1 MKQIQHLWTVEE
13 ISKVV
18 MTANNSI
25 NKSKTFKELAAQLGR
40 SFYSIQN
47 MYYECRDNFNT
58 EISNEESG
66 VAIRRLLERNI
77 SKKEVAKRHGI
88 TGGAVD
94 LISRKEKRSNDVKHQ
109 VEPSFD
115 SKQTRDDKIKELSQE
130 GMSTRKIAKEVGL
143 GRTMVGAV
151 LNGYEYRKDKR
162 TYQPRKINKE
172 NIASFELNF
181 LWGLLRIT
189 KQ

>member
-58 EISNEESG
+58 EISNEE
-66 VAIRRLLERNI
+66 
-77 SKKEVAKRHGI
+77 
-88 TGGAVD
+88 
-94 LISRKEKRSNDVKHQ
+94 
-109 VEPSFD
+109 
-115 SKQTRDDKIKELSQE
+115 
-130 GMSTRKIAKEVGL
+130 GL
-143 GRTMVGAV
+143 
-151 LNGYEYRKDKR
+151 
-162 TYQPRKINKE
+162 Q
-172 NIASFELNF
+172 
-181 LWGLLRIT
+181 
-189 KQ
+189 